1 MKNSFHSARG
11 CARKFFVDIM
21 WSEKPR
27 GKLSFE
33 EQILYQYKY
42 PCIFSSQVEAYPSN
56 IIRSV
61 RNETYVISL
70 LSKTDVDF
78 YSNFITTTLF
88 SSLETAPTLSPNLIP
103 PLEEDCDRIGRK
115 V

>member
-42 PCIFSSQVEAYPSN
+42 PCIFSS
-56 IIRSV
+56 
-61 RNETYVISL
+61 
-70 LSKTDVDF
+70 
-78 YSNFITTTLF
+78 
-88 SSLETAPTLSPNLIP
+88 
-103 PLEEDCDRIGRK
+103 
-115 V
+115 